1 MLANRSLKLQRQ
13 YENMDV
19 HNIIIRLKELFDV
32 ISRLERY
39 GTSRELFCYK
49 MTEGSY
55 MNTYVQF
62 MIENYL
68 SISHSQKA

>member
-1 MLANRSLKLQRQ
+1 
-13 YENMDV
+13 MDV

-68 SISHSQKA
+68 SISHS